1 MRVTRRGFFQAAG
14 GTAGAAALIRGTL
27 AKAQQAGEDLTRWA
41 TPEEVPVPS
50 ICQQCPGGCGLMVR
64 TLDGEVAGLS
74 GNPLHPINRG
84 ALCPKAF
91 GGLQLLYDPNRL
103 KGPMARDGERG
114 RFRPIGWDEALSMLT
129 ARLAD
134 LRAKGLSHTVAILG
148 GQYRGYRD
156 TLWKRFAEAY
166 GTPNYIRVRCLP
178 PERPALAHQLMQGV
192 TSPLGYDLGEAH
204 FILSFGAGLLE
215 AWLGPVHVSQAFAR
229 LRRSGE
235 RPRGRFVQVDPR
247 RSPTAVKADRWVPI
261 VPGTD
266 GILALGIANAL
277 IREELYD
284 KEFIAQHTF
293 GFEDWVDQRGA
304 HHEGFKNF
312 VLKEYGLLAVSAA
325 TGVPVRTILEVAR
338 DLGTTKP
345 AMVIGERGTAYGPDD
360 LHTRMAIHSLNALVG
375 SIGVRGG
382 LLIQGELPL
391 SPLRP
396 VQKDEAAARAL
407 ERPRIDGAGRGQY
420 LLASD
425 APQALP
431 ERILSAKPY
440 PINAL
445 LLFATNPLAN
455 HPAKEAFAK
464 AFEGI
469 PFIVSFSPF
478 LDESSSRADL
488 ILPDHT
494 YLERWQDD
502 QVTHLAG
509 FTCFSLARPAT
520 APLHQ
525 TRNTADV
532 VLQIAKAL
540 GGTIAKNVPWQ
551 KFEDFLHERARGLYE
566 AGRGYVASAPAE
578 ESLRKILE
586 RQGYWTSEFKSYDEF
601 WAALGKRGAWW
612 DPTGLPVSLE
622 ALHTTPSR
630 KFEFYASGL
639 KRLVD
644 EAVKRDGTGEAF
656 VQALGGRDRGDLL
669 YLPAVAIPA
678 VREPGAFPFRLN
690 TYRLMSRP
698 TGGGRNQP
706 WLLEQPAVHVRA
718 TWEGW
723 VEIHPKTAAEVGVK
737 GGDWVWVES
746 AKGRIRLKAKLYAG
760 TLPYVIHIPL
770 FGGEGPNPNDLIANE
785 TDPFR
790 GFGLLNTTRVR
801 ILKA

>member
-1 MRVTRRGFFQAAG
+1 MRVTRRGFFQTVGLAAG
-14 GTAGAAALIRGTL
+14 TAALIKGTL
-27 AKAQQAGEDLTRWA
+27 AKAEQAGAELGRWA
-41 TPEEVPVPS
+41 TPEEVMVPS
-50 ICQQCPGGCGLMVR
+50 VCQQCPGGCGLMVR

-114 RFRPIGWDEALSMLT
+114 RLRSIGWDEALSVLS
-129 ARLAD
+129 ARLSD

-156 TLWKRFAEAY
+156 TVWKRFAEAY

-178 PERPALAHQLMQGV
+178 PEKPAVAHQLMQGV
-192 TSPLGYDLGEAH
+192 TTPLSYDLGETQ
-204 FILSFGAGLLE
+204 FILSFGVGLLE

-229 LRRSGE
+229 FRRSGE

-247 RSPTAVKADRWVPI
+247 RSPTAVKADRWIPI
-261 VPGTD
+261 LPGTD

-284 KEFIAQHTF
+284 KEFIERHSF
-293 GFEDWVDQRGA
+293 GFEDWVDQRGEQ
-304 HHEGFKNF
+304 HEGFKSF
-312 VLKEYGLLAVSAA
+312 VLREYGLVAVSAA

-338 DLGTTKP
+338 GLGTTKP
-345 AMVIGERGTAYGPDD
+345 AVVVGERGPAYGPDD
-360 LHTRMAIHSLNALVG
+360 LHTRMAIHSLNALIGSVG
-375 SIGVRGG
+375 ARGG

-391 SPLRP
+391 SLLPP
-396 VQKDEAAARAL
+396 VGKDGAATRGL
-407 ERPRIDGAGRGQY
+407 EHPRIDGAGRGQY
-420 LLASD
+420 FLASD

-431 ERILSAKPY
+431 ERILSEKPY

-464 AFEGI
+464 AFDRI

-478 LDESSSRADL
+478 LDESSSGADL

-520 APLHQ
+520 PPLHQ
-525 TRNTADV
+525 TRNTVDV
-532 VLQIAKAL
+532 VLQTAKAL
-540 GGTIAKNVPWQ
+540 GGSVAKNLPWE
-551 KFEDFLHERARGLYE
+551 KFEDFLQERARGLYE
-566 AGRGYVASAPAE
+566 AGRGYVVSAPAE

-601 WAALGKRGAWW
+601 WAALGQRGAWW

-630 KFEFYASGL
+630 KFEFYSTSL

-644 EAVKRDGTGEAF
+644 EAAKRDGTGEAL

-678 VREPGAFPFRLN
+678 VRKAEAFPLRLN

-718 TWEGW
+718 SWEGW
-723 VEIHPKTAAEVGVK
+723 VEIHPKTAAELGIK
-737 GGDWVWVES
+737 RGEWVSVES
-746 AKGRIRLKAKLYAG
+746 AQGKIKLKAKFYSG
-760 TLPYVIHIPL
+760 TLPDIVHIPL
-770 FGGEGPNPNDLIANE
+770 FGGEGAKPNDLIANE

-801 ILKA
+801 ISKA